1 MMKALGEN
9 GNETSPTASD
19 VMVVDL
25 STCACVGNVV
35 EDGDVTSFESSQMVR

>member
-25 STCACVGNVV
+25 STCARTRWECC
-35 EDGDVTSFESSQMVR
+35 